1 MLNEVSFFFNCEF
14 YCCQIGFRTFGR
26 IQLMKKVRIWSDLN
40 HSTVTDCF
48 KTNSP
53 NSKSG
58 EFRILKQ
65 FNISFKLVVKSS
77 SLTSLHHYN
86 NKQQQ
91 LYDEIKHLKEVK
103 GFGYRRISQ
112 ILCEKGFTTVRSN
125 KPILNNYVHSIYRR
139 GKTREERINRGYE
152 SSIQDMMCSMI
163 FW

>member
-1 MLNEVSFFFNCEF
+1 MEWFKSDFWF
-14 YCCQIGFRTFGR
+14 YWPLHNPYKTSEKGLEEAKIY
-26 IQLMKKVRIWSDLN
+26 
-40 HSTVTDCF
+40 STVTDCF

-58 EFRILKQ
+58 EFKILKQ

-91 LYDEIKHLKEVK
+91 LYVTIKHLKEVK
-103 GFGYRRISQ
+103 GYGYRRISQ

-125 KPILNNYVHSIYRR
+125 KPILNNYVHSIYKR

-152 SSIQDMMCSMI
+152 STIQDMMSSFI
-163 FW
+163 FGRFECNQN

>member
-1 MLNEVSFFFNCEF
+1 MFELLEGTNVSEIHNINHTKLNN
-14 YCCQIGFRTFGR
+14 
-26 IQLMKKVRIWSDLN
+26 QLKKKNKLN
-40 HSTVTDCF
+40 SVVQNYSTVTDCF

-58 EFRILKQ
+58 EFKILKQ

-91 LYDEIKHLKEVK
+91 QLYDEIKHLKEVK
-103 GFGYRRISQ
+103 GYGYRRISQ
-112 ILCEKGFTTVRSN
+112 ILCEKAYTTVRSN
-125 KPILNNYVHSIYRR
+125 KPILNNYVHSIYKR

-152 SSIQDMMCSMI
+152 STIQDMMCSGI